1 MAAEK
6 GDPPIP
12 FPGSE
17 DGAARILEVLKEE
30 ARGLSI
36 SDISRRIN
44 LNRSSVA
51 KYLGMLVTAGR
62 VEMYVI
68 GSAKVYRI
76 SSRPSL
82 LEVFDYIQESVI
94 VIDSDLTVRGINPAC
109 CARLGLTMEKIVER
123 AATAA
128 SCPFLEELVASET
141 FSRAIRGTKQVSEIR
156 TGPGAGVRYLA
167 TYIPVMLSNGRYGV
181 AITLRDVPE
190 ENVHR

>member
-6 GDPPIP
+6 GDPPYRP
-12 FPGSE
+12 RALGN
-17 DGAARILEVLKEE
+17 GAARILEILKEE
-30 ARGLSI
+30 THGLSI

-82 LEVFDYIQESVI
+82 LEVFDYIRESVI

-109 CARLGLTMEKIVER
+109 RTRLGLTTEETVGR
-123 AATAA
+123 AATSVSSA
-128 SCPFLEELVASET
+128 FLEELVASET
-141 FSRAIRGTKQVSEIR
+141 FSRAIRGTEQISEIR
-156 TGPGAGVRYLA
+156 AGPGGGVQHL
-167 TYIPVMLSNGRYGV
+167 TMYIPVMLSNGQHGV

-190 ENVHR
+190 ESGHR